1 MDLRWLQ
8 PIPFA
13 IPFTSMAK
21 PPTSATPRSSPSSL
35 TFSTAAATAT
45 CSRSYDRIC
54 RGSSAGL
61 PIFRGSSARS
71 RPDDQIFLIEAMGDS
86 LADALQTARHLRELL
101 ATIAE
106 PNVKLSLID
115 TLDGQGLRKLIVTA
129 RDLSGALEWT
139 YAQCSL
145 RLLELLGDDYLRRLI
160 RHGDD
165 LAFALNALAE
175 ESQSALLTSIGWAR
189 VAELTRNA
197 RDLALLL
204 RAVPPSIS
212 VTLLDQYDRRQLV
225 EIIGD
230 RRAWT
235 YLYNRIKAD
244 EAVQLLRKLGA
255 DDAL

>member
-1 MDLRWLQ
+1 M
-8 PIPFA
+8 
-13 IPFTSMAK
+13 
-21 PPTSATPRSSPSSL
+21 
-35 TFSTAAATAT
+35 AATDPVRYPIHVDGETADVGDAEELAVVLDVLNG
-45 CSRSYDRIC
+45 RRDRDVLAPL
-54 RGSSAGL
+54 RPHL
-61 PIFRGSSARS
+61 PRIIRRPADLPRII
-71 RPDDQIFLIEAMGDS
+71 RALAPDDQIFLIEAMGDS